1 MNSAFYKAINKY
13 QLKRPVSLNQVSTEY
28 LESLEHFVN
37 VFKQTHDTT
46 LTFESFVLQCYT
58 KGYKLANFATTFILW
73 SAKNPKD
80 KSKGETLRERK
91 ERFMR
96 DYKSSLINNQNGA
109 IDAKI

>member
-1 MNSAFYKAINKY
+1 MYLQSNGNSCIEEMYPKMAKISDEVIEMDNCVYDYGEN
-13 QLKRPVSLNQVSTEY
+13 
-28 LESLEHFVN
+28 LEHFVN

-58 KGYKLANFATTFILW
+58 KGYKMANFAIAFIIL

-91 ERFMR
+91 ER
-96 DYKSSLINNQNGA
+96 L
-109 IDAKI
+109 